1 MSALAKK
8 VEALELLVR
17 KANLAKNKKQFRI
30 GVFASTPNKE
40 ILGVVDIEGK
50 PLEGTRFDTAI
61 ADKFLPLLD
70 PKYRFVSMRGG
81 RGSGKS
87 QTTAKILLLQA
98 HHRPIKILCFREV
111 QNSIKDSVYQ
121 GLIDLIDELGLGDFY
136 SATLNEIR
144 GTNGSVF
151 IFKGLSDQTIE
162 SIKSFSGIDVCWG
175 EEAAGLTDK
184 SLNTLIPTIRNEGS
198 RFYFTWN
205 PNLDT
210 DAVYHR
216 YVLNRREDVK
226 DIEVNYLHNPW
237 FPKVLEVERLNDLS
251 RLQQEMYS
259 HIWEG
264 KILPAQQGAVYFKEI
279 SRAFEDKRVTR
290 VTVDPRLAVHTI
302 WDLGMADQTAIILV
316 QKTLSEL
323 RIVGY
328 LEDNRKTPSAYS
340 QELREWGVKHQV
352 NWGTVYLPHDARHQN
367 FQTGQTTEEVMKAL
381 GWKVEITP
389 SISIEEGIR
398 AARAMFSLVYF
409 DQDSTAKLT
418 ECLKR
423 YSYSERSNGSF
434 GKPVHDR
441 YSHGADAFRYL
452 AVNHSGLTSTNDTS
466 TWGQKLEYRNNS
478 VFK

>member
-8 VEALELLVR
+8 VQALELLAEKV
-17 KANLAKNKKQFRI
+17 AQAQNKKQFRI

-50 PLEGTRFDTAI
+50 PLEGTHFDTAI

-87 QTTAKILLLQA
+87 QTTAKLLLLQA
-98 HHRPIKILCFREV
+98 HHKPIKILCFREV

-121 GLIDLIDELGLGDFY
+121 GLVDLIDELGLGDFY
-136 SATLNEIR
+136 TYTLNEIR
-144 GTNGSVF
+144 GANGSVF
-151 IFKGLSDQTIE
+151 IFKGLSDQTVE
-162 SIKSFSGIDVCWG
+162 SIKSFSGIDICWG

-184 SLNTLIPTIRNEGS
+184 SLNTLIPTIRNDGS

-226 DIEVNYLHNPW
+226 DVEINYLHNPW
-237 FPKVLEVERLNDLS
+237 FPKVLEVERQNDLT
-251 RLQQEMYS
+251 RLEQEMYS

-279 SRAFEDKRVTR
+279 SRAFEDQRVTR
-290 VTVDPRLAVHTI
+290 IAVDPRLAVHTV
-302 WDLGMADQTAIILV
+302 WDLGIADQMAIILV

-328 LEDNRKTPSAYS
+328 LEDNRKPMSAYS
-340 QELREWGVKHQV
+340 QELKDWGIKHQV
-352 NWGTVYLPHDARHQN
+352 NWGTAYLPHDARHQSL
-367 FQTGQTTEEVMKAL
+367 QTGQTTEEVMKAL

-389 SISIEEGIR
+389 NIGAEEGIR
-398 AARAMFSLVYF
+398 AARSMFGLVYF
-409 DQDSTAKLT
+409 DQDSTISLT

-423 YSYSERSNGSF
+423 YSYSVKPNGSF
-434 GKPVHDR
+434 GAPIHDR

-452 AVNHSGLTSTNDTS
+452 GVVHTALTSTNDNS
-466 TWGQKLEYRNNS
+466 TWGQRLEYRSNS
-478 VFK
+478 VFR